1 MAEAPGMVRAR
12 IHVLPRWLG
21 GFLDDA
27 RWSLRV
33 ARRNPAFTALVI
45 AILAVA
51 IGANTAVFSVV
62 RDVIVK
68 PLPFRDPS
76 RLLAVW
82 DTYLPAFAKVGVSPA
97 EFPSWQNQRDLFEQT
112 AWYRYVP
119 LDGSLSTGA
128 SAAVPAHAGFI
139 SDRLFPLLGAQPLLG
154 RALRPDEDPH
164 SALISFRL
172 WRGPLGADPA
182 IVGRTLRFN
191 DQPLTVVGVMPP
203 ETQFPA
209 WADLWLPPGPAIGDE
224 LTNPVRHALG
234 FLARLRPA
242 VSPAQAASRLS
253 AIARRLASEH
263 PKTSTGWGIRAA
275 LLQDDLTGDMR
286 PALLLLSGAASLL
299 LLIACANVASLLL
312 ARASARAA
320 EIGIR
325 AALGAGL
332 PRIVRQLA
340 TESLLLALLAGAL
353 GLLLAKLGLLFLLP
367 EHARLDAP
375 VLLFLLALSLAAGV
389 LFGLAPALHILRADP
404 QTLVKSSAAP
414 GAGRSTRSALVVLEF
429 AIALML
435 VVAGATLARSYA
447 QLMRVNPGFHAPGV
461 LTVRLMAP
469 PSRPPEPLFR
479 RLRQELLPLPGVRAV
494 AASNALP
501 LIADRANTSRFDVP
515 GSPLINRDALPA
527 AQIRAASPGY
537 FDALEIPLLHG
548 RVFTE
553 ADLNQPL
560 VIVNQTMARRFWP
573 GRNPVGLRFI
583 TGPWG
588 PHPEWATIV
597 GVVGDVKDF
606 GLDSE
611 PSLDIYH
618 PSLAGQYLILKTSGD
633 PLALAGGVERTLH
646 RLDPG
651 IAIASIRSM
660 SGIERES
667 ALPRRWTMGL
677 LVAFAVLG
685 LALALAGVYGVMS
698 WSVAQR
704 TREVGIR
711 MALGA
716 RRGEILALVLRDGG
730 KLTLAGLALGI
741 PASLALHPILARLV
755 YGVGAG
761 DPLVYLCV
769 PAGLLAA
776 SLLACFLPARRAS
789 GVDPLVSLRHE

>member
-1 MAEAPGMVRAR
+1 MTRAPVRT
-12 IHVLPRWLG
+12 VPNW
-21 GFLDDA
+21 LDDLA
-27 RWSLRV
+27 FDCRYTFRIIG
-33 ARRNPAFTALVI
+33 RRRAFTALLI

-51 IGANTAVFSVV
+51 VGANTAVFSLV
-62 RDVIVK
+62 RDVILK
-68 PLPFRDPS
+68 PLPFRDPA

-97 EFPSWQNQRDLFEQT
+97 EFQSWQNQRDLFEQT

-119 LDGSLSTGA
+119 LDGTLSTGA

-139 SDRLFPLLGAQPLLG
+139 SDRLFPLLGARPLLG

-172 WRGPLGADPA
+172 WRGPLGGDPA
-182 IVGRTLRFN
+182 VIGRTLRFN
-191 DQPLTVVGVMPP
+191 DQPLTIVGVMPP
-203 ETQFPA
+203 EAQFPA
-209 WADLWLPPGPAIGDE
+209 WADLWLPPGPAMGDE

-234 FLARLRPA
+234 FLARLRPT
-242 VSPAQAASRLS
+242 VSPAQSVARLA
-253 AIARRLASEH
+253 AIAGRLASEH

-275 LLQDDLTGDMR
+275 PLQDDLTGDMR
-286 PALLLLSGAASLL
+286 PALLILLGAASLL
-299 LLIACANVASLLL
+299 LFIACANISSLLL

-325 AALGAGL
+325 SALGAGL
-332 PRIVRQLA
+332 PRIARQLA
-340 TESLLLALLAGAL
+340 TESLLLALFGGPL
-353 GLLLAKLGLLFLLP
+353 GWLLAKLALLNLVP

-375 VLLFLLALSLAAGV
+375 VLFLLGDVSLAAAV
-389 LFGLAPALHILRADP
+389 LFGLAPAIHVLRADP
-404 QTLVKSSAAP
+404 QTLLKSSASP
-414 GAGRSTRSALVVLEF
+414 GAGRATRSALVVLEF
-429 AIALML
+429 AVTLML
-435 VVAGATLARSYA
+435 VVAGAILARGYA
-447 QLMRVNPGFHAPGV
+447 QLMRVNPGFRASGV
-461 LTVRLMAP
+461 LTVRLLAS
-469 PSRPPEPLFR
+469 PSRPPESLFR
-479 RLRQELLPLPGVRAV
+479 RLEQELLPLPGVRAV

-501 LIADRANTSRFDVP
+501 LIAERAHTSRFDVP

-527 AQIRAASPGY
+527 AQIRLASPGY

-548 RVFTE
+548 RVFTP

-560 VIVNQTMARRFWP
+560 VVINQTMAQRYWP
-573 GRNPVGLRFI
+573 GRNPVGVRFI

-588 PHPEWATIV
+588 LHPEWSTII
-597 GVVGDVKDF
+597 GVVADVKDF

-618 PSLAGQYLILKTSGD
+618 PSLSGQYLIIKTSGD

-646 RLDPG
+646 RLEPD
-651 IAIASIRSM
+651 IAISNIRTM
-660 SGIERES
+660 NRIERDS
-667 ALPRRWTMGL
+667 ALTRRWTMGL
-677 LVAFAVLG
+677 LVAFASLG
-685 LALALAGVYGVMS
+685 LALALAGIYGVMS

-716 RRGEILALVLRDGG
+716 RRGEILALVLRDGV

-741 PASLALHPILARLV
+741 PASLALRPILARLV
-755 YGVGAG
+755 YGAGAG
-761 DPLVYLCV
+761 DPLVYLGV
-769 PAGLLAA
+769 ISGLLAA

-789 GVDPLVSLRHE
+789 SVDPLVSLRHE